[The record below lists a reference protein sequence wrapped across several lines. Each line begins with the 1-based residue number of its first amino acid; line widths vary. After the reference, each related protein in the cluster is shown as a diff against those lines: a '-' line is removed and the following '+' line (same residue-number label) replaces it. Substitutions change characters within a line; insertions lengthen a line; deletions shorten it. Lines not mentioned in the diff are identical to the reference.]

1 MIQEQRVLV
10 QKDGVERLLTVPQF
24 EALMGAAF
32 IPRLE
37 FEGDAVIDD
46 IREKTQKI
54 HEKKELSKEQ
64 LWLGSYYKKEIQ
76 TMVLPEVTVRWID
89 DSIGWGVFAA
99 KAFKKREF
107 IAEYSGK
114 VRPRRR
120 QDKNNAY
127 CFEYIVAPHVPTRYT
142 IDAETQ
148 GGIGRL
154 FNHSD
159 RPNLLSALATFESVS
174 HVILIANEP
183 IREGEQ
189 LCYDYGPDYWSRRS
203 KPQKLQRP

>member
-1 MIQEQRVLV
+1 MIPEQKVQV
-10 QKDGVERLLTVPQF
+10 QKDGNPRLLTLPEF
-24 EALMGAAF
+24 EAVIGAAF

-37 FEGDAVIDD
+37 FESDAVIDD

-54 HEKKELSKEQ
+54 HKKGEISKEQ
-64 LWLGSYYKKEIQ
+64 LWLGAYYKKEIES
-76 TMVLPEVTVRWID
+76 MFLPEVTVRWID

-127 CFEYIVAPHVPTRYT
+127 CFEYIVAPHVPTRYS

-154 FNHSD
+154 INHSD

-174 HVILIANEP
+174 HVILIASAP
-183 IREGEQ
+183 IRVGEQ

-203 KPQKLQRP
+203 KPALLHKG